1 MRRFCAARVLAAA
14 AATVWA
20 TELTVA
26 VAAAQTPRPGGIPDV
41 CANPTTTSARSGSC
55 SDPLTWSPARVPS
68 AGDLV
73 RIDAGD
79 TVTYTSVT
87 DAALNRISIFG
98 QLAFGTGA
106 PTRLTVGTLTVMEGG
121 ILTIGTV
128 CAPVPAGI
136 TAELVIANQPLNT
149 SLDPD
154 RFGTGLL
161 GLGTVTM
168 YGAEK
173 TPTWTRLATE
183 PRAVDTTLTLSQPV
197 IGWRAGDRLIL
208 PDTRHLK
215 WNEVGNWT
223 RTTAQWEQGLLPLTA
238 ASTSRLPVDNR
249 AQRDRLP
256 P

>member
-1 MRRFCAARVLAAA
+1 MRPVCAARTVVAAA
-14 AATVWA
+14 LMMCA

-26 VAAAQTPRPGGIPDV
+26 VAAAQTALPGGVPDF
-41 CANPTTTSARSGSC
+41 CANPSITSARSGW
-55 SDPLTWSPARVPS
+55 SDPLTWSPARVPV

-79 TVTYTSVT
+79 TVTYTSVS
-87 DAALNRISIFG
+87 DAALTCISIFG

-121 ILTIGTV
+121 VLTIGTMS
-128 CAPVPAGI
+128 APVPAGI
-136 TAELVIANQPLNT
+136 SAELVIANQPPNT
-149 SLDPD
+149 SSDPN

-173 TPTWTRLATE
+173 TPTWTRLAIE
-183 PRAVDTTLTLSQPV
+183 PRAGDTL
-197 IGWRAGDRLIL
+197 L
-208 PDTRHLK
+208 PH
-215 WNEVGNWT
+215 VGNFT
-223 RTTAQWEQGLLPLTA
+223 RNVGDVDDRGADGDGDGDA
-238 ASTSRLPVDNR
+238 ARPSSVMR
-249 AQRDRLP
+249 AQGDRLP